1 MVKETLVEEYIIDGI
16 NLINELETNNIHVQA
31 ALWFYLT
38 EPEEWRLLIAT
49 AIFDEEGSTNTYR
62 RLFDLIRNRNIT
74 ISFPLSRITVISPND
89 PMVRLL
95 RNAISTGGG
104 ISRIRFQNN
113 VINNQLIEDALIY
126 KM

>member
-1 MVKETLVEEYIIDGI
+1 MAKETLVEEYITDGV
-16 NLINELETNNIHVQA
+16 NLINELETGNIQVQA

-49 AIFDEEGSTNTYR
+49 PIFDEEGSTNTYR
-62 RLFDLIRNRNIT
+62 RLFDLIRDKNIT

-95 RNAISTGGG
+95 RNVISTGGG
-104 ISRIRFQNN
+104 ISRVRFQNN
-113 VINNQLIEDALIY
+113 VIDNQLIEDALIY
-126 KM
+126 KV